1 MAYLVRARERRD
13 EIVLQLDIQIKA
25 RDAWVAKEAKAAQTV
40 QTRFR
45 SSTSR
50 RKFHKQ
56 KSKAS
61 FLQRIYRGYEGRCQA
76 LSRKKEVQT
85 AAETLMFDYFAEVI
99 QRTWRGYHSRK
110 VKHDF
115 HARKKYIADMISNSE
130 QLQQRLNQ
138 VADEENIKAAK
149 KAKEEQERKMK
160 ETTTQLHYLVSTRAQ
175 RGVLNSPYVASPTI
189 NNVPVEQVM
198 SNNVREY
205 LRANKLDVKKHRVP
219 NVKLTGT
226 VRTSSPFD
234 VAEERM
240 RQERKW
246 AKLKQF
252 GKTDFIAGTKPKEP
266 QYTRGISGGSP
277 YVEPR
282 QLKLSTK
289 EILAKQ
295 RHKFMSKKTFKMA
308 VKTGRL
314 FDEED

>member
-25 RDAWVAKEAKAAQTV
+25 RDAWVDKEAKAAQTV

-45 SSTSR
+45 SAHSR
-50 RKFHKQ
+50 RKFRDQ
-56 KSKAS
+56 KNKAA
-61 FLQRIYRGYEGRCQA
+61 FLQRIYRGYEGRCKAHAQ
-76 LSRKKEVQT
+76 KKVVET
-85 AAETLMFDYFAEVI
+85 AAQTLMFDYFAEVI
-99 QRTWRGYHSRK
+99 QRIFRGFRSRK

-115 HARKKYIADMISNSE
+115 HARKKYIADMVSNSE
-130 QLQQRLNQ
+130 QLQARLNK
-138 VADEENIKAAK
+138 VAEEEAAKAAQR
-149 KAKEEQERKMK
+149 AKEERDRKMK
-160 ETTTQLHYLVSTRAQ
+160 ETTTHLHYLVSTTAQ
-175 RGVLNSPYVASPTI
+175 RGVLNSPYAAPPTI
-189 NNVPVEQVM
+189 DNVPVEKVI

-205 LRANKLDVKKHRVP
+205 LRAHKLDVKKHKP
-219 NVKLTGT
+219 KVKFTGS

-246 AKLKQF
+246 SKLKQF
-252 GKTDFIAGTKPKEP
+252 GQKDFLAGTKPKEP

-277 YVEPR
+277 FIEPR

-289 EILAKQ
+289 EIMAKQ

-314 FDEED
+314 FDED